1 MCVTSEGINGNFQ
14 HPYATRLKRKEPLF
28 CHGTNQQPA
37 SMIQTHLYLIIFNQ
51 KIVVMTEFS
60 KSVVSCLTEWG
71 KTSAACNG
79 NIECL
84 EQSARQLRE
93 CLDAAF
99 PDSKKIELESD
110 KVNYMLSSVF
120 FLANRL
126 SKAIEGLA
134 EFDRVMNS
142 TEKMGKVSIEEKE
155 NQEMHTKFQQ
165 ELDDILAKYF

>member
-1 MCVTSEGINGNFQ
+1 
-14 HPYATRLKRKEPLF
+14 
-28 CHGTNQQPA
+28 
-37 SMIQTHLYLIIFNQ
+37 
-51 KIVVMTEFS
+51 MTEFS
-60 KSVVSCLTEWG
+60 KIVTSCIAEWG
-71 KTSAACNG
+71 KKSAACNG
-79 NIECL
+79 NTECL
-84 EQSARQLRE
+84 EQSARQLRK

-99 PDSKKIELESD
+99 PDSKRIELESD

-142 TEKMGKVSIEEKE
+142 TEKVGKVSIEEKE

>member
-1 MCVTSEGINGNFQ
+1 MLSYHFSNN
-14 HPYATRLKRKEPLF
+14 
-28 CHGTNQQPA
+28 
-37 SMIQTHLYLIIFNQ
+37 
-51 KIVVMTEFS
+51 MTEFS
-60 KSVVSCLTEWG
+60 RSVIDCIAEWG
-71 KTSAACNG
+71 KRSTACDG
-79 NIECL
+79 STECL
-84 EQSARQLRE
+84 EQSSRQLRE

-99 PDSKKIELESD
+99 PDSKKVELESD

-142 TEKMGKVSIEEKE
+142 TQEVGKTSLEEKE
-155 NQEMHTKFQQ
+155 NQQMHKRFQK

>member
-1 MCVTSEGINGNFQ
+1 
-14 HPYATRLKRKEPLF
+14 
-28 CHGTNQQPA
+28 
-37 SMIQTHLYLIIFNQ
+37 
-51 KIVVMTEFS
+51 MTEFS
-60 KSVVSCLTEWG
+60 KSVVSCITEWTN
-71 KTSAACNG
+71 KSATCNG
-79 NIECL
+79 NTECL

-126 SKAIEGLA
+126 SKATEGLA

-142 TEKMGKVSIEEKE
+142 IEKVGKASLEEKE
-155 NQEMHTKFQQ
+155 NRELHSKFQK
-165 ELDDILAKYF
+165 ELDEILAKYF

>member
-1 MCVTSEGINGNFQ
+1 
-14 HPYATRLKRKEPLF
+14 
-28 CHGTNQQPA
+28 
-37 SMIQTHLYLIIFNQ
+37 
-51 KIVVMTEFS
+51 MTEFS
-60 KSVVSCLTEWG
+60 KAVVNCIAEWS
-71 KTSAACNG
+71 KRSADCNG
-79 NIECL
+79 STECL

-99 PDSKKIELESD
+99 PDSKRVELESD

-126 SKAIEGLA
+126 SKASQGLA

-142 TEKMGKVSIEEKE
+142 IEKVGKTSLEEEE
-155 NQEMHTKFQQ
+155 NQELHSKFKA

>member
-1 MCVTSEGINGNFQ
+1 V
-14 HPYATRLKRKEPLF
+14 
-28 CHGTNQQPA
+28 
-37 SMIQTHLYLIIFNQ
+37 
-51 KIVVMTEFS
+51 TEFS
-60 KSVVSCLTEWG
+60 KSVVNCITEWG
-71 KTSAACNG
+71 KRSAACNG
-79 NIECL
+79 NTECL
-84 EQSARQLRE
+84 EQSARQLRD

-99 PDSKKIELESD
+99 PDSKKIEIESD

-126 SKAIEGLA
+126 SKAVEGLS

-142 TEKMGKVSIEEKE
+142 TEKVGMVSIEEKE

>member
-1 MCVTSEGINGNFQ
+1 
-14 HPYATRLKRKEPLF
+14 
-28 CHGTNQQPA
+28 
-37 SMIQTHLYLIIFNQ
+37 
-51 KIVVMTEFS
+51 MTEFS
-60 KSVVSCLTEWG
+60 KSVVKCITEWG
-71 KTSAACNG
+71 KRCEACNG
-79 NIECL
+79 SIECL
-84 EQSARQLRE
+84 EHSARKLRE

-99 PDSKKIELESD
+99 PDSKKIELEGD

-142 TEKMGKVSIEEKE
+142 TEKVGKVSIEEKE